1 MPLEPDTVITYFAMC
16 QEEGGTSLQRGMNF
30 RLRPTHSVILMSQ
43 QERAPYTD
51 RVEED
56 GTVIVFQGHNVPRP
70 QAPDPDSAD
79 QELRTPSGRL
89 TQNGLFFEAA
99 GANPPELVR
108 VYEKLLKGLWVYNG
122 AFSLTDAWAEVLDG
136 RRVFKFRLKVVDG
149 ASASTTS
156 RREPTRVIPSA
167 VKKAVWLRDGG
178 RCVLCGADD
187 GMHYDHDIPFS
198 RGGGSTIENV
208 RILCARHNLEK
219 GARIE

>member
-1 MPLEPDTVITYFAMC
+1 MPFEPDTVITYFAMC

-43 QERAPYTD
+43 QAGAPYTD
-51 RVEED
+51 RVEEE
-56 GTVIVFQGHNVPRP
+56 GTVIVYQGHNVPRP

-79 QELRTPSGRL
+79 QALRTPRGRL

-99 GANPPELVR
+99 GSDPPELVR

-136 RRVFKFRLKVVDG
+136 RRVFKFRLKGVD
-149 ASASTTS
+149 AEAPSTPS
-156 RREPTRVIPSA
+156 RKEPTRVIPSG

-178 RCVLCGADD
+178 KCVLCGASDD
-187 GMHYDHDIPFS
+187 LHYDHDLPFS
-198 RGGGSTIENV
+198 AGGSSTTENV

>member
-1 MPLEPDTVITYFAMC
+1 MPFAPDTVVTYFAMC

-43 QERAPYTD
+43 QRGAPYTD
-51 RVEED
+51 RVEEE
-56 GTVIVFQGHNVPRP
+56 GTVIVYQGHNVPRP

-99 GANPPELVR
+99 SSEPPELVR
-108 VYEKLLKGLWVYNG
+108 VYEKLLKGMWVYNG
-122 AFSLTDAWAEVLDG
+122 AFQLTDAWAEVSDG
-136 RRVFKFRLKVVDG
+136 RRVFMFRLKAAEG
-149 ASASTTS
+149 TS
-156 RREPTRVIPSA
+156 VATPLRREPTRVIPSA

-178 RCVLCGADD
+178 KCVLCGASDET
-187 GMHYDHDIPFS
+187 HFDHELPFS
-198 RGGGSTIENV
+198 RGGSSTVENV
-208 RILCARHNLEK
+208 RVLCARHNLEK

>member
-1 MPLEPDTVITYFAMC
+1 MPFQPDTVVTYFAMC

-43 QERAPYTD
+43 QAGAPYTD

-56 GTVIVFQGHNVPRP
+56 GTVIVYQGHNVPRP
-70 QAPDPDSAD
+70 QAPDPDAAD

-99 GANPPELVR
+99 SSESPELVR
-108 VYEKLLKGLWVYNG
+108 VYEKLLKGMWVYNG
-122 AFSLTDAWAEVLDG
+122 TFHLTDAWAEVSGG
-136 RRVFKFRLKVVDG
+136 RRVFKFRLKALEG
-149 ASASTTS
+149 SSAGTLP
-156 RREPTRVIPSA
+156 RKEPTRVIPSA
-167 VKKAVWLRDGG
+167 VKKEVWVRDGG
-178 RCVLCGADD
+178 KCVLCGADD
-187 GMHYDHDIPFS
+187 EIHYDHELPFS
-198 RGGGSTIENV
+198 RGGSSTIDNV

>member
-1 MPLEPDTVITYFAMC
+1 MPFEPDTVITYFAMC

-43 QERAPYTD
+43 QAGAPYTD
-51 RVEED
+51 RIEEE
-56 GTVIVFQGHNVPRP
+56 GTVIVYQGHNVPRTL
-70 QAPDPDSAD
+70 APDPDSAD

-99 GANPPELVR
+99 DSDPPELVR

-122 AFSLTDAWAEVLDG
+122 AFHLTDAWREESGG
-136 RRVFKFRLKVVDG
+136 RQVFKFRLEVTESDG
-149 ASASTTS
+149 EAAP
-156 RREPTRVIPSA
+156 RPKEPTRVIPSA

-178 RCVLCGADD
+178 KCVLCGADD
-187 GMHYDHDIPFS
+187 GMHYDHEIPFS